1 MNETKREMKVR
12 ARLTR
17 GLATALQ
24 SDVDYICADVDGF
37 DVICMNESIRE
48 AKDTVQRITD
58 SLTELEYLLYLVKN
72 KESY

>member
-17 GLATALQ
+17 GLANALQ
-24 SDVDYICADVDGF
+24 SDIDYICSDVDSF

>member
-12 ARLTR
+12 ARLTK
-17 GLATALQ
+17 GLANALISDVQ
-24 SDVDYICADVDGF
+24 YICSDVDSF

>member
-17 GLATALQ
+17 GLANALQ
-24 SDVDYICADVDGF
+24 SDVDYICSDVDAF

>member
-17 GLATALQ
+17 GLANALQ
-24 SDVDYICADVDGF
+24 SDVDYICSDVDGF